1 MFERLKQWLRKDE
14 TIEALEHEVER
25 LQNEVTRLETKCRGL
40 EELNKGLASDLT
52 TYKNKWRNQKKANA
66 KKGGSK

>member
-1 MFERLKQWLRKDE
+1 MFERLKQLFQKDE
-14 TIEALEHEVER
+14 TIEALEHEIDR

-52 TYKNKWRNQKKANA
+52 IYKRKWKQA
-66 KKGGSK
+66 KKGGQK